1 MSEGDVRKVCYLEGD
16 RVRVLVGEVHK
27 SEDTRFLVVERPG
40 GAISI
45 NVHYIVFIA
54 PTRWADDREADR

>member
-1 MSEGDVRKVCYLEGD
+1 
-16 RVRVLVGEVHK
+16 
-27 SEDTRFLVVERPG
+27 VVERPG

-45 NVHYIVFIA
+45 NVRYIVFIA